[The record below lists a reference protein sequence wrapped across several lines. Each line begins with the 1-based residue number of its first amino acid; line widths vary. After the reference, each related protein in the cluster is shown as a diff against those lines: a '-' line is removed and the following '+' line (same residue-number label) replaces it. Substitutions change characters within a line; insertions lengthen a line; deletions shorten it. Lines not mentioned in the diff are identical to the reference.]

1 MDRKTTLEQAMTIVC
16 SDREKQYGSPE
27 NNFNLIARLWEDYKG
42 YPFTAHDVAIM
53 MLLLK
58 VARIKTGHG
67 KEDSYVN
74 AAGYA
79 ACAAELADN
88 KPPSCKRPEGKEV
101 DAP

>member
-67 KEDSYVN
+67 KEDSYVD

-88 KPPSCKRPEGKEV
+88 KPPQL
-101 DAP
+101 